1 MTEYLMKLRTI
12 SFLKKE
18 IEKEQNQNRLRLLK
32 KLLSANQKELNKL

>member
-1 MTEYLMKLRTI
+1 MKLRTI

-18 IEKEQNQNRLRLLK
+18 IEKEQNQTRLRLLK